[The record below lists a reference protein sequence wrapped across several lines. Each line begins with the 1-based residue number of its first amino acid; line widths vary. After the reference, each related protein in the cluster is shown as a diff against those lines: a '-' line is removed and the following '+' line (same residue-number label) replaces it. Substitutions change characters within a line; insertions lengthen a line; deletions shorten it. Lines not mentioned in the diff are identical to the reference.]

1 MILEEGEVPE
11 EKKDFKSIFCLPE
24 EMFKVFDQEMRCGIC
39 LNVYKD
45 PIELPCYHV
54 FCLECLRRQSTIQK
68 SIETLPRCAECN
80 RDFNMRTL
88 LANKSAQCKNVKVN
102 KLLDV
107 YNAIKYLNDIFD
119 EEEPDLSAA
128 IELNQQRIELFK
140 KRQAELLSNSS
151 DSIMQKSF
159 QDLHLERS
167 ASVNSITRETKEFG
181 KRMNQRSISQSM
193 DR

>member
-1 MILEEGEVPE
+1 
-11 EKKDFKSIFCLPE
+11 
-24 EMFKVFDQEMRCGIC
+24 
-39 LNVYKD
+39 
-45 PIELPCYHV
+45 
-54 FCLECLRRQSTIQK
+54 
-68 SIETLPRCAECN
+68 
-80 RDFNMRTL
+80 
-88 LANKSAQCKNVKVN
+88 VN